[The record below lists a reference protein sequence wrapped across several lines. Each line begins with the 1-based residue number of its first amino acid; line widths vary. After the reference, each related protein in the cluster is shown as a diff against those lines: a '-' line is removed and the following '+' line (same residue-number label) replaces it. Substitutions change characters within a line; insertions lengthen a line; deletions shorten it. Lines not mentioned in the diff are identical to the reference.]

1 MMSPHSNNTMVIEIS
16 MPTFL
21 QNQSAS
27 YAQREKMLAAV
38 YRGPNNIR
46 VEEVLFPNGSVSCQN
61 EEVKVMIN
69 ACAICGYDARV
80 FRTGHQKV
88 TPPIILGH
96 EVCGQTLEAVAID
109 ADQTIEEGSRVVI
122 SPLIPCLKCWYCNNE
137 QYNLCMNLK
146 EIGSTVD
153 GGFAEYL
160 SVPKQTIKI
169 KGLVQVPD
177 SLSNEEA
184 SLLEP
189 LACCLNGFSQIRI
202 GERIAR
208 NSTIVIL
215 GDGPIGLLHLQLS
228 KVLYE
233 DIDVRVAV
241 IGRVESR
248 LQKAKVM
255 GADAVFTYDHA
266 DDNNKT
272 LDDILT
278 FTNGMGANTTIVATS
293 NPEALDFS
301 TKIASKGS
309 NINIFAGMPKQMIF
323 SLDPNWIHYNQVTI
337 TGSFS
342 STPQMLQKAA
352 KLAGDKKIDLSKIIT
367 HTYSLKDIEEAIW
380 ATEQYR
386 GLRVVINKF

>member
-1 MMSPHSNNTMVIEIS
+1 
-16 MPTFL
+16 
-21 QNQSAS
+21 
-27 YAQREKMLAAV
+27 MLAAV
-38 YRGPNNIR
+38 YRSPNNIC
-46 VEEVLFPNGSVSCQN
+46 VEEVLFPNGPVSCQN
-61 EEVKVMIN
+61 GGLKIKIN

-80 FRTGHQKV
+80 FRTGHRKV
-88 TPPIILGH
+88 IPPVILGH
-96 EVCGQTLEAVAID
+96 EICGQTLEAVAID

-160 SVPKQTIKI
+160 SIPEQTIKI

-189 LACCLNGFSQIRI
+189 LACCLNSFSQIRI
-202 GERIAR
+202 GECIAR
-208 NSTIVIL
+208 NSTIVIV

-228 KVLYE
+228 KLLHD
-233 DIDVRVAV
+233 DIDVKVGV
-241 IGRVESR
+241 VGRVESR
-248 LQKAKVM
+248 MQKAKVM
-255 GADAVFTYDHA
+255 GADAVFSYDHA
-266 DDNNKT
+266 DNDNKT
-272 LDDILT
+272 LDDILA
-278 FTNGMGANTTIVATS
+278 FTNGIGANTTIIATS
-293 NPEALDFS
+293 NPEALDFA

-309 NINIFAGMPKQMIF
+309 TINIFSGMPKQKIF

-342 STPQMLQKAA
+342 STPQMLQKAV
-352 KLAGDKKIDLSKIIT
+352 KLAGNNKKIDLSKIIT
-367 HTYSLKDIEEAIW
+367 HTYSLKDIQEAIW
-380 ATEQYR
+380 TTEQYR
-386 GLRVVINKF
+386 GLRVVINKFL